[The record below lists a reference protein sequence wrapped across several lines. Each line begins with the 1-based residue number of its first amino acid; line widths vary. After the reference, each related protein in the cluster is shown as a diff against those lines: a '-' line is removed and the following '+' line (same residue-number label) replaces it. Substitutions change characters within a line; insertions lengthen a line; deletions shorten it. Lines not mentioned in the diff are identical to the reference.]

1 MCLPNSKKKV
11 AVVALGGN
19 AITRELEEGNIYQ
32 QFANTRKSLKGIVD
46 LIREGYHVV
55 ITHGNG
61 PQVGNY
67 LIRVEAARDLVPPIP
82 LGVAVADTEGG
93 MGYMIEQ
100 SLQNM
105 LHRDGMPR
113 KVATLLT
120 QVIVDRNDPSI
131 LNPTKYIGPFYTEAN
146 AKVFAEERGWSVRE
160 DKGRG
165 WRRVV
170 PSPIPLEI
178 VEKEFVRELIENDVI
193 VIACG
198 GGGIPVYVEED
209 GTYEG
214 VDGVIDKDRA
224 SAILARDVGADELY
238 ILTGVEK
245 VSINFHSEDQKN
257 FDELTINQANH
268 YLKENQFPAGSMG
281 PKIESAINFLK
292 WGGNQVIITSVEKLS
307 QARRG
312 ETGTRIIHDINK

>member
-1 MCLPNSKKKV
+1 MSSINFKKL

-19 AITRELEEGNIYQ
+19 AITRESEEGDIYQ
-32 QFANTRKSLKGIVD
+32 QFANTRRSLTGVVD
-46 LIREGYHVV
+46 LIRDGYHVV

-61 PQVGNY
+61 PQIGNY

-105 LHRDGMPR
+105 LHREGMPR

-120 QVIVDRNDPSI
+120 QVIVDKNDPSI
-131 LNPTKYIGPFYTEAN
+131 LNPTKFIGPFYTETR
-146 AKVFAEERGWSVRE
+146 AKALAKERGWSVLE
-160 DKGRG
+160 DQGRG

-170 PSPIPLEI
+170 PSPIPVEI
-178 VEKEFVRELIENDVI
+178 VEKEFVRELIDNDVI

-224 SAILARDVGADELY
+224 SAILARDVSAEELY
-238 ILTGVEK
+238 LLTSVEK
-245 VSINFHSEDQKN
+245 VSIHFHSKDQKD
-257 FDELTINQANH
+257 FDLLTIDEAKH
-268 YLKENQFPAGSMG
+268 YLKQNQFPAGSMG
-281 PKIESAINFLK
+281 PKIESAIHFLE
-292 WGGNQVIITSVEKLS
+292 WGGKEVVITSVEKLT

-312 ETGTRIIHDINK
+312 ETGTRIIK